1 MEAFADDTYKEWF
14 GWGTFNPVTYLL
26 TWMVASVLNTI
37 VEGFIIWLVFRMDL
51 KGRWL
56 RVLLAANA
64 VTAFL
69 AALSL
74 MVYSGM

>member
-1 MEAFADDTYKEWF
+1 
-14 GWGTFNPVTYLL
+14 
-26 TWMVASVLNTI
+26 MVASVLNTF